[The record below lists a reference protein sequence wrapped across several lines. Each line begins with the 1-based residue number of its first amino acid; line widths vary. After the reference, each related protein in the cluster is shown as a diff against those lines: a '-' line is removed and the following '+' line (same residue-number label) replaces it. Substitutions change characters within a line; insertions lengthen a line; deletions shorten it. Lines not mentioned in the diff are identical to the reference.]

1 MLSYEE
7 AMKMIKEANDYEFYD
22 DGLLEIRGWCDSV
35 EETPE
40 EYVLL
45 DLSRL
50 TEEMLD
56 VLQKRWIGE
65 EE

>member
-7 AMKMIKEANDYEFYD
+7 AMKIIKEATDYEFYD
-22 DGLLEIRGWCDSV
+22 DGMLEIRGWCDGV
-35 EETPE
+35 EEPTE

-50 TEEMLD
+50 TKEMLD
-56 VLQKRWIGE
+56 VLQKRWIG
-65 EE
+65 